1 MPPVAD
7 RPQRADARR
16 NRERILAAAK
26 AEFAE
31 TGVQAHMEAVA
42 RRAQVGVGT
51 VYRHFPTKEAL
62 MGEIVAEKF
71 RTYRDHALDALE
83 HEPDPWEAF
92 AGTLRRNA
100 EDSSRDA
107 AVQHAIL
114 RSHSQG
120 VWRHAEGA
128 RAELLDATEELIA
141 RGRAAGV
148 LRADLV
154 AQDIALVMCGVC
166 STMGNLTPDGPMDWR
181 RHLELV
187 LDATRAR

>member
-1 MPPVAD
+1 MPVAMPSAD

-26 AEFAE
+26 EVFAD
-31 TGVQAHMEAVA
+31 TAWTRTWRTWPAA
-42 RRAQVGVGT
+42 RGSGWAR

-62 MGEIVAEKF
+62 SGEIVAEKF
-71 RTYRDHALDALE
+71 RTYRDHARHALE

-114 RSHSQG
+114 RSRSEV
-120 VWRHAEGA
+120 VWPHAEEP
-128 RAELLDATEELIA
+128 RAELLAATEELIA

-148 LRADLV
+148 LRDDL
-154 AQDIALVMCGVC
+154 
-166 STMGNLTPDGPMDWR
+166 DGRGHR
-181 RHLELV
+181 RS
-187 LDATRAR
+187 

>member
-1 MPPVAD
+1 
-7 RPQRADARR
+7 
-16 NRERILAAAK
+16 
-26 AEFAE
+26 
-31 TGVQAHMEAVA
+31 
-42 RRAQVGVGT
+42 
-51 VYRHFPTKEAL
+51 

-71 RTYRDHALDALE
+71 RTYRDHARHALE

-114 RSHSQG
+114 RSRSED
-120 VWRHAEGA
+120 VWPHAEEP
-128 RAELLDATEELIA
+128 RAELLAATEELIA

-148 LRADLV
+148 LRDDLV
-154 AQDIALVMCGVC
+154 AEDIALLMCGVC
-166 STMGNLTPDGPMDWR
+166 STMGNVTPGGPMDWR